1 MFKGEILHK
10 TKGIVCFFTFLLGG
24 IFLLYASLIVS
35 TVCMLFCIFYNT
47 VAGFVTVEAYFSVF
61 FV

>member
-1 MFKGEILHK
+1 MFKGEILRK
-10 TKGIVCFFTFLLGG
+10 TKGIVCVFTVIVEILFFP
-24 IFLLYASLIVS
+24 YASLIVS

-47 VAGFVTVEAYFSVF
+47 VAGFATVEAYFSVF